1 MTTIN
6 SIARTETEE
15 NLNDAVE
22 SLNIDKVQDLLLRFD
37 FNEEFLKDLTLHIM
51 QEIDLENNILN
62 LATLLLK
69 NTSKQIKEEVFTELR
84 HRGVFGAASAIQLYE
99 RLDL

>member
-62 LATLLLK
+62 VATLLLK

-84 HRGVFGAASAIQLYE
+84 QRGVFGAVSAIQLYE

>member
-15 NLNDAVE
+15 NLNNAVE
-22 SLNIDKVQDLLLRFD
+22 NLNIEKVQDLLSRFD
-37 FNEEFLKDLTLHIM
+37 FNEEFLKNLSIHIV
-51 QEIDLENNILN
+51 QKTDLESNNLDI
-62 LATLLLK
+62 ATLLLK
-69 NTSKQIKEEVFTELR
+69 NTSKQIKEETISELR
-84 HRGVFGAASAIQLYE
+84 QKGGFETVSAIQLYE